1 MRQSLGNEAK
11 SLGLGKLVVSDEQRE
26 KIGLAETECPIP
38 LSPGTEAKRGEG
50 KIKEAQQERPSIA
63 RHRTGTGVPKLASKQ
78 SDDDGELLGQCKSL
92 AIDRSLQIGGTVRSA
107 TGSLCL
113 DHHMAKAYQKRGR
126 KVVCIQ

>member
-26 KIGLAETECPIP
+26 KTGLAETNARFRYHQ
-38 LSPGTEAKRGEG
+38 GQKR
-50 KIKEAQQERPSIA
+50 KEVRGRSRRRSNKDLQLLD
-63 RHRTGTGVPKLASKQ
+63 TGTGAPKLASKQ
-78 SDDDGELLGQCKSL
+78 SDDDGELLGAVQSL

-126 KVVCIQ
+126 KVV